1 MSKDIY
7 MTGRT
12 KLERQRKVT
21 QYEKGRMCEHEDCTV
36 TLSMYNKK
44 TLCFNHSPKEQ
55 GRIRGW
61 IDPAKKKG

>member
-21 QYEKGRMCEHEDCTV
+21 QYEKVECV
-36 TLSMYNKK
+36 SMK
-44 TLCFNHSPKEQ
+44 TAQLL
-55 GRIRGW
+55 
-61 IDPAKKKG
+61 